1 MHNAHMSDAFDA
13 LLAPLARLFLARGV
27 GYSDLAERL
36 KGHYVKAAMAQD
48 EVKPTDSRLSV
59 ITGLS
64 RREVAR
70 LRAFEVRAP
79 KPNPLTRIVALWQT
93 DTDYCDANGPLDLP
107 RTGPAPSFE
116 TLARLVLQDVHP
128 RTLLDSLMAAGT
140 VEATNTEQVR
150 LTQTA
155 YVPATGSDEQL
166 AYLAENVGDH
176 LTAATEN
183 VGTPSP
189 LHFERAL
196 HVEGLSQHQVD
207 TLAAKHSV
215 GQMALLQDLQ
225 QEAEAMKRA
234 GEGTKRIRIGAY
246 FFRTDRTP

>member
-1 MHNAHMSDAFDA
+1 
-13 LLAPLARLFLARGV
+13 
-27 GYSDLAERL
+27 
-36 KGHYVKAAMAQD
+36 MAQSA
-48 EVKPTDSRLSV
+48 VKTTDSRLSV

-70 LRAFEVRAP
+70 LRAFETRAP
-79 KPNPLTRIVALWQT
+79 KPNPLTRLVALWQT
-93 DTDYCDANGPLDLP
+93 NTDYCDETGPKDLP

-128 RTLLDSLMAAGT
+128 RTLLDSLMATGT
-140 VEATNTEQVR
+140 VEATDAEQVR

-183 VGTPSP
+183 VGTATPP
-189 LHFERAL
+189 HFERAL
-196 HVEGLSQHQVD
+196 HVEGLTQEQID
-207 TLAAKHSV
+207 TLAAKHAD
-215 GQMALLQDLQ
+215 GQMALLRDLQ
-225 QEAEAMKRA
+225 QEAEAMKRV
-234 GEGTKRIRIGAY
+234 GGGSKRIRIGAY
-246 FFRTDRTP
+246 FFGTDRTQ